1 MEWLKS
7 FFAVDNAV
15 NENTVFA
22 VVSFGLGIGLLVSR
36 VIEIEAFYTL
46 MGFTAGCLGF
56 SLAKR

>member
-1 MEWLKS
+1 MNWLRT

-22 VVSFGLGIGLLVSR
+22 VFSFSFGVGLMIAT
-36 VIEIEAFYTL
+36 VIPIEAFYT
-46 MGFTAGCLGF
+46 MMAFTAGCLGF

>member
-1 MEWLKS
+1 MNWLRT

-22 VVSFGLGIGLLVSR
+22 VFSFSLGVGLMIAN
-36 VIEIEAFYTL
+36 IIPIEAFYT
-46 MGFTAGCLGF
+46 MMAFTAGCLGF